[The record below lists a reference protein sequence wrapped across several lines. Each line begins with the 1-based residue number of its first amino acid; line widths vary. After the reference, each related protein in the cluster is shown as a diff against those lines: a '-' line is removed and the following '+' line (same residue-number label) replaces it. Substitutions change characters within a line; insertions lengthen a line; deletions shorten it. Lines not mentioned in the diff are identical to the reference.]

1 MTPSPNQ
8 PLDALASEL
17 EKAAK
22 KSVDVFF
29 ENRSEN
35 TVAVFSAR
43 NILSLLAERKRDK
56 AVIDLMEKELRAAK
70 QYLDSLGELP
80 IEDPEHQMRYGIH
93 SCLASVAKIK
103 GES

>member
-1 MTPSPNQ
+1 MTPPNQ
-8 PLDALASEL
+8 PLDALAEEL

-56 AVIDLMEKELRAAK
+56 AVIETLEDAVTVIAVRAERPSGALEIIK
-70 QYLDSLGELP
+70 NVCGISLA
-80 IEDPEHQMRYGIH
+80 R
-93 SCLASVAKIK
+93 VAKIRGG
-103 GES
+103 GE

>member
-8 PLDALASEL
+8 PLDALAEEL

-56 AVIDLMEKELRAAK
+56 AVIDEYERTLGRIKDANASAEAFLR
-70 QYLDSLGELP
+70 S
-80 IEDPEHQMRYGIH
+80 R
-93 SCLASVAKIK
+93 VAKIRGG
-103 GES
+103 GE